1 MLQEIIEGKWI
12 EAFER
17 VLALNGIQRDTP
29 VVIVAETQ
37 SRPVHMQLAALACHN
52 LGASYS
58 TIVLPTPPQS
68 APVPVKST
76 GACNAIQHK
85 RHVIEGLKAAEVIV
99 DVTVEGLIHAE
110 EIPEI
115 LASGT
120 RLYTVCNE
128 HPEILERTEP
138 KAELGE
144 KVARGIEM
152 LNRAEEMRVRSAA
165 GTDLT
170 IDIRDAPCG
179 GTPGFSTRPGTIA
192 HWPGGLCLC
201 FPGED
206 TINGTIVM
214 DVGDMN
220 LTFKNYVRDPITLT
234 VRNDFVTDIDGTGLD
249 VDLFRSYIEAWDDP
263 LAYGFS
269 HVGWGMNPAARW
281 DSLALYD
288 KRDLQSTEFRAFA
301 GNFLFSTG
309 SNRHA
314 NRFTL
319 GHFDLPLRN
328 CTITLDG
335 DAVVRDG
342 VLQGDL
348 V

>member
-1 MLQEIIEGKWI
+1 MLQEIIEGKWVD
-12 EAFER
+12 AFER
-17 VLALNGIQRDTP
+17 VLALNGIQGGTP

-58 TIVLPTPPQS
+58 TVVLPTPPQS

-138 KAELGE
+138 KAEMAE
-144 KVARGIEM
+144 KVALGIEM
-152 LNRAEEMRVRSAA
+152 LNTAEEMRVCSAA

-179 GTPGFSTRPGTIA
+179 GTRVYDSAGNYRPLA
-192 HWPGGLCLC
+192 WWPLLSR
-201 FPGED
+201 PRHRQRD
-206 TINGTIVM
+206 LIVM

-220 LTFKNYVRDPITLT
+220 LTFKSYIRDPVTLT
-234 VRNDFVTDIDGTGLD
+234 VRNDFVTEIDGTGLD
-249 VDLFRSYIEAWDDP
+249 VDLFRSYVEAWDDP

-269 HVGWGMNPAARW
+269 H
-281 DSLALYD
+281 
-288 KRDLQSTEFRAFA
+288 T
-301 GNFLFSTG
+301 
-309 SNRHA
+309 
-314 NRFTL
+314 
-319 GHFDLPLRN
+319 
-328 CTITLDG
+328 
-335 DAVVRDG
+335 
-342 VLQGDL
+342 
-348 V
+348 